1 MYQYDVTFIGSGHAN
16 WHAAVDLAK
25 AGKKVAIVEK
35 DIIAGTCTNYGCN
48 AKFLLESP
56 FEFMDGLARYE
67 KAGIAKTGEISW
79 EKLMAYKKEE
89 IPTYSPMLE
98 GMFAHLSIDVLK
110 GHGQLKDTHTVLI
123 DEKEITTDYIVIGTG
138 QRPARLNIPG
148 NEWFQDSRAFLD
160 MDHMPERIVFI
171 GAGIIALEFATMAS
185 LLGSE
190 VHIIEFAD
198 RALTA
203 YPEKMVASVVEKMT
217 ADGVSFHFNQAVSS
231 AEKTT
236 GGLLVKTAQGLEIET
251 DTIIDATGR
260 VSNVEG
266 LGLEN
271 VGVDFDRTGIKVNEF
286 MQTSLSNIYAS
297 GDVVSKTIP
306 RLTPTA
312 SFESSYIAEH
322 ILGNPSPINYPVV
335 PNVVFTLPRLAQVG
349 VTIAEAEANPEQYK
363 IVDIPFG
370 KQLKFQTKLET
381 EAHFTLIVGSDK
393 TLKGAALLGH
403 EAGEMINLL
412 TLIINQK
419 LTAKDLNRMIFAF
432 PATTNGL
439 LGALKQA
446 LA

>member
-110 GHGQLKDTHTVLI
+110 GHGQLKDAHTVLI
-123 DEKEITTDYIVIGTG
+123 DEKKITTDYIVIGTG

-198 RALTA
+198 RALAA
-203 YPEKMVASVVEKMT
+203 YPEKMVASVVSKMT

-231 AEKTT
+231 AEKTA
-236 GGLLVKTAQGLEIET
+236 GGLLIKTAQGLEIET

-266 LGLEN
+266 LGLET

-322 ILGNPSPINYPVV
+322 ILGNPAPINYPVV

-370 KQLKFQTKLET
+370 KQLKFQTKLEA

-412 TLIINQK
+412 TLVINQK

-432 PATTNGL
+432 PATTSGL

-446 LA
+446 LI

>member
-110 GHGQLKDTHTVLI
+110 GHGQLKDAHTVLV
-123 DEKEITTDYIVIGTG
+123 DEKEITTDHIVIGTG
-138 QRPARLNIPG
+138 QRPARLNVPG

-198 RALTA
+198 RALAA
-203 YPEKMVASVVEKMT
+203 YPEKIVASVVEKMT
-217 ADGVSFHFNQAVSS
+217 ADGVNFHFNQAVSS
-231 AEKTT
+231 AEKTA
-236 GGLLVKTAQGLEIET
+236 GGLLIKTVQGLEIET

-266 LGLEN
+266 LGLET

-286 MQTSLSNIYAS
+286 MQASLSNIYAS

-322 ILGNPSPINYPVV
+322 ILGNPAPINYPVV

-370 KQLKFQTKLET
+370 KQLKFQTKLEA
-381 EAHFTLIVGSDK
+381 EAHFTLIVGSDQ

-412 TLIINQK
+412 TLVINQK

-432 PATTNGL
+432 PATTSGL

-446 LA
+446 LI

>member
-1 MYQYDVTFIGSGHAN
+1 
-16 WHAAVDLAK
+16 
-25 AGKKVAIVEK
+25 
-35 DIIAGTCTNYGCN
+35 
-48 AKFLLESP
+48 
-56 FEFMDGLARYE
+56 
-67 KAGIAKTGEISW
+67 
-79 EKLMAYKKEE
+79 MAC
-89 IPTYSPMLE
+89 
-98 GMFAHLSIDVLK
+98 
-110 GHGQLKDTHTVLI
+110 
-123 DEKEITTDYIVIGTG
+123 
-138 QRPARLNIPG
+138 
-148 NEWFQDSRAFLD
+148 
-160 MDHMPERIVFI
+160 
-171 GAGIIALEFATMAS
+171 
-185 LLGSE
+185 LLGSD
-190 VHIIEFAD
+190 VHIFDFAD
-198 RALTA
+198 SALAA

-231 AEKTT
+231 AEKTA
-236 GGLLVKTAQGLEIET
+236 GGLLIKTAQGLEIET

-266 LGLEN
+266 LGLET

-322 ILGNPSPINYPVV
+322 ILGNPAPINYPVV

-370 KQLKFQTKLET
+370 KQLKFQTKLEA
-381 EAHFTLIVGSDK
+381 EAHFTLIVGSDQ

-412 TLIINQK
+412 TLVINQK

-432 PATTNGL
+432 PATTSGL

-446 LA
+446 LI

>member
-110 GHGQLKDTHTVLI
+110 GHGQLKDAHTVLI
-123 DEKEITTDYIVIGTG
+123 DEKKITTDYIVIGTG

-198 RALTA
+198 RALAA
-203 YPEKMVASVVEKMT
+203 YPEKMVASVVSKMT

-231 AEKTT
+231 AEKTA
-236 GGLLVKTAQGLEIET
+236 GGLLIKTAQGLEIET

-266 LGLEN
+266 LGLET

-322 ILGNPSPINYPVV
+322 ILGNPAPINYPVV

-370 KQLKFQTKLET
+370 KQLKFQTKLEA

-432 PATTNGL
+432 PAMTNGL

-446 LA
+446 LI